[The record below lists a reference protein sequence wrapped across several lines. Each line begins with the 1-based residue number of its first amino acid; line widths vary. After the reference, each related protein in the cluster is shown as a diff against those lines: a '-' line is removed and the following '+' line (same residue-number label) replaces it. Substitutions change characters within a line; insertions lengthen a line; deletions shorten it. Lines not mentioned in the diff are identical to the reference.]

1 MNIMRTLVY
10 RHIPMYYIYVW
21 CGISTCSPSVAPVLA
36 AVSAELVPGDS
47 TGWRMRCVNNKIHNM
62 IPRHPSP
69 AAVQIPYQAKRRAG
83 ILNSQDHSMH

>member
-1 MNIMRTLVY
+1 MVQLVHEY
-10 RHIPMYYIYVW
+10 NEDISLQKMYVW
-21 CGISTCSPSVAPVLA
+21 CSITTCSPSVAPVLA

-69 AAVQIPYQAKRRAG
+69 LLLLLQAAQ
-83 ILNSQDHSMH
+83 